1 MADSTETALFKK
13 VAWRLVPFL
22 GIVYFA
28 SFLDRVNIGFA
39 ALQMNADLGL
49 SPEAYGFGAGIF
61 FLTYAALEVPSNL
74 ILERVGARRWIFRI
88 LVSWGLLSA
97 ATAFVWDETS
107 FYTVRF
113 LLGAAEAGFLPG
125 AIFYISCWFPAAQR
139 GRIIGGFMAAVP
151 FANILGAPL
160 SGAILGLA
168 GIAGLAGWKWLF
180 LIEGVPAALL
190 GFAVLAFLPDGPSD
204 AKWLSPHE
212 REVIA
217 KRLAAEPAPDHHA
230 VWPALSDPKVW
241 ALTLPYFGMVVTLY
255 GVNFWLPQIVKSMGF
270 SNFETGLM
278 VALPYIAAAPAMILW
293 GRHSDR
299 KNERT
304 FHFALA
310 ALFTASGFALA
321 AFVPGNLAVFLGL
334 AVATVG
340 AHAIFGPFW
349 SIPPQFLRG
358 AAAAAGIALINS
370 VGNLGGFAGP
380 YLMGWVKQTT
390 GSYTAAMGMFA
401 GVAIL
406 AAVAMT
412 VAAGKGTAKRPVAP

>member
-1 MADSTETALFKK
+1 MAGVTETALFRK

-22 GIVYFA
+22 GVVYFA

-39 ALQMNADLGL
+39 ALQMNADLNL

-61 FLTYAALEVPSNL
+61 FVTYAGLEVPSNL

-97 ATAFVWDETS
+97 ATAFVWNETS

-125 AIFYISCWFPAAQR
+125 AIFYISRWFPAAWR

-160 SGAILGLA
+160 SGAILGLD
-168 GIAGLAGWKWLF
+168 GVAGLAGWKWLF

-190 GFAVLAFLPDGPSD
+190 GFAVLAFLPDGPAD
-204 AKWLSPHE
+204 AKWLSQNE
-212 REVIA
+212 REAIA
-217 KRLAAEPAPDHHA
+217 ARLAVEPAADHHA

-255 GVNFWLPQIVKSMGF
+255 GVNFWLPQIVKAMGF
-270 SNFETGLM
+270 SNFETGLL
-278 VALPYIAAAPAMILW
+278 VALPYMAAAPAMILW
-293 GRHSDR
+293 GRRSDR
-299 KNERT
+299 KNDRA

-321 AFVPGNLAVFLGL
+321 ALVPGNLAVFLGL

-370 VGNLGGFAGP
+370 VGNLGGFVGP
-380 YLMGWVKQTT
+380 YLVGWVKQTT
-390 GSYTAAMGMFA
+390 GGYAGAMGMFA
-401 GVAIL
+401 VVAVFAAL
-406 AAVAMT
+406 AMIVAGRHS
-412 VAAGKGTAKRPVAP
+412 ARVAP

>member
-1 MADSTETALFKK
+1 MADSAETALFKK

-97 ATAFVWDETS
+97 ATAFVWNETS

-151 FANILGAPL
+151 FANIFGAPL
-160 SGAILGLA
+160 SGAILGLD
-168 GIAGLAGWKWLF
+168 GFAGLAGWKWLF

-204 AKWLSPHE
+204 AKWLSPGE

-217 KRLAAEPAPDHHA
+217 RRLAAEPAPDHHA

-321 AFVPGNLAVFLGL
+321 ALVPGNLAVFLGL

-390 GSYTAAMGMFA
+390 GSYAGAMGMFA
-401 GVAIL
+401 
-406 AAVAMT
+406 AVAVFAALAMI
-412 VAAGKGTAKRPVAP
+412 VAGRKGAAMRASA

>member
-1 MADSTETALFKK
+1 MTDDADTALFKK

-28 SFLDRVNIGFA
+28 SFLDRVNVGFA

-61 FLTYAALEVPSNL
+61 FVTYAALEVPSNL

-88 LVSWGLLSA
+88 LVTWGVLSA
-97 ATAFVWDETS
+97 ATAFVWNETS

-125 AIFYISCWFPAAQR
+125 AIFYLSHWFPIEWR
-139 GRIIGGFMAAVP
+139 GRIVGSFMAAVP
-151 FANILGAPL
+151 FANILGSPL
-160 SGAILGLA
+160 SGAILGLD

-190 GFAVLAFLPDGPSD
+190 GFVVLAFLPDGPHD
-204 AKWLSPHE
+204 ARWLSPAE
-212 REVIA
+212 REAVA
-217 KRLAAEPAPDHHA
+217 ARLAAEPEPDHHA
-230 VWPALSDPKVW
+230 VWPALRDPNVW
-241 ALTLPYFGMVVTLY
+241 ALTLPYFCMVVTLY

-270 SNFETGLM
+270 SNFETGVM

-293 GRHSDR
+293 GRRSDR
-299 KNERT
+299 KNDRAT
-304 FHFALA
+304 HFALA
-310 ALFTASGFALA
+310 AVFTAVGFALA
-321 AFVPGNLAVFLGL
+321 AIVPGDLAVFLGL
-334 AVATVG
+334 AIATVG

-349 SIPPQFLRG
+349 SIPSQFLRG

-380 YLMGWVKQTT
+380 YLVGWVKQTT
-390 GSYTAAMGMFA
+390 GSYSAAMATFA
-401 GVAIL
+401 AVAIL
-406 AAVAMT
+406 AALAMIF
-412 VAAGKGTAKRPVAP
+412 AARKRTGTRAAA